1 MTTILVPLMS
11 AVLAGN
17 LLAVDG
23 TTWIACLIALAGIV
37 VMNVDLTNLA
47 AAASSNVMAISTG
60 DELILAAALM
70 YTMHVIRLGKWAPL
84 VPSLKLAASK
94 STVETILSV
103 MLVSVCVMVTNTMG
117 ASSAAPEGLV
127 LSFFQESGKELISFV
142 ETVSDKVASGTLS
155 ADSVVK
161 ATAATLWA
169 GWVGTAYVI
178 WAQSYGQ
185 SRVGPSESNL
195 M

>member
-1 MTTILVPLMS
+1 MS
-11 AVLAGN
+11 AVLARN

-23 TTWIACLIALAGIV
+23 TTWIACLVALAGIV
-37 VMNVDLTNLA
+37 LMNVDLTNLA
-47 AAASSNVMAISTG
+47 TVASSNVMAISTG

-103 MLVSVCVMVTNTMG
+103 MLVSVCVVVSITMG
-117 ASSAAPEGLV
+117 TASSAAPEGLV

-155 ADSVVK
+155 TDSVVK
-161 ATAATLWA
+161 ATGATLWA